1 MNIRASLGVLAAV
14 LAGLLSVSGCAVNP
28 VSGEQEFV
36 LMSEGQELA
45 LGRRMHPQILEQ
57 YDTYDDPELQAYVQ
71 RVGEELAAKSHRQD
85 LIYRF
90 TVLDSDEVN
99 AFALPGGYIYI
110 TRGLMSYFQSE
121 EELAAVLGHEIG
133 HVTARHSVRQYST
146 QQATGLGIAL
156 GSILVPELRD
166 RNVQN
171 LLGSLGTAL
180 VRGYGREHELEADR
194 LGAEYLARTGRD
206 PEAMIDVI
214 RVLKAQE
221 EFEKERAE
229 QEDREPRTYHGVFA
243 THPANDTRLQEV
255 VAAAERYHQGAYRE
269 EEREAYLRRLE
280 GVPFGPSAREGVV
293 RGDHFYHRDLGFGL
307 RFPAGWRIENKSDRL
322 LAFAPGNDAILQ
334 LTTQDLNKRLGPR
347 RFMAERMNL
356 KSLEDD
362 RSLEVNGLPAHTG
375 LAPIQSPWGR
385 RLARHT
391 VILFRDRAYILT
403 SAAKDPDRPRA
414 YTTEI
419 LNTAFSFHP
428 LSAEERELA
437 APLRLAVIRADRN
450 TRFADLA
457 AKSRI
462 SSYAESRLRLLNDYY
477 PDGEPRPGELLKVV
491 R

>member
-1 MNIRASLGVLAAV
+1 MSIRTTLGVMAV
-14 LAGLLSVSGCAVNP
+14 TLAGILSLSGCAVNP

-71 RVGEELAAKSHRQD
+71 RVGEKLAAKSHRQD

-166 RNVQN
+166 RNIQN

-221 EFEKERAE
+221 EFEKERAQ
-229 QEDREPRTYHGVFA
+229 QEDREPKTYHGVFA
-243 THPANDTRLQEV
+243 THPDNDTRLQEV
-255 VAAAERYHQGAYRE
+255 VAAAGRHHEGTYRE
-269 EEREAYLRRLE
+269 PDRAAYLRRLE
-280 GVPFGPSAREGVV
+280 GVPFGPPAKEGVV
-293 RGDHFYHRDLGFGL
+293 RGNGFYHRDLGFAL
-307 RFPAGWRIENKSDRL
+307 RFPEGWRIENKSDRV
-322 LAFAPGNDAILQ
+322 LAIAPGNDAVLQ
-334 LTTQDLNKRLGPR
+334 LTAQELNKRLGPR
-347 RFMAERMNL
+347 QFMAERMNL
-356 KSLEDD
+356 KTLEDD
-362 RSLEVNGLPAHTG
+362 RTMDINGLPAHTG

-391 VILFRDRAYILT
+391 VILFRDRAYVLT
-403 SAAKDPDRPRA
+403 SAAKDPDKPRA
-414 YTTEI
+414 YNTAI

-428 LSAEERELA
+428 LTPKERELA
-437 APLRLAVIRADRN
+437 TPLRLAVIRAGSN
-450 TRFADLA
+450 TRFANLA

-462 SSYAESRLRLLNDYY
+462 SSYAEARLRLLNGYY
-477 PDGEPRPGELLKVV
+477 PDGEPRPGEFIKVV

>member
-1 MNIRASLGVLAAV
+1 MNIRASLAAV

-171 LLGSLGTAL
+171 LLGSMGTAL

-307 RFPAGWRIENKSDRL
+307 RFPAGWRIE
-322 LAFAPGNDAILQ
+322 
-334 LTTQDLNKRLGPR
+334 
-347 RFMAERMNL
+347 
-356 KSLEDD
+356 
-362 RSLEVNGLPAHTG
+362 
-375 LAPIQSPWGR
+375 
-385 RLARHT
+385 
-391 VILFRDRAYILT
+391 
-403 SAAKDPDRPRA
+403 
-414 YTTEI
+414 
-419 LNTAFSFHP
+419 
-428 LSAEERELA
+428 
-437 APLRLAVIRADRN
+437 
-450 TRFADLA
+450 
-457 AKSRI
+457 
-462 SSYAESRLRLLNDYY
+462 
-477 PDGEPRPGELLKVV
+477 
-491 R
+491 